1 MVDFLEPVIK
11 VILGFS
17 FQPIKK
23 QLDRS
28 ERVQAAL
35 KKLGLEPEHPENKF
49 SVVYIHSL
57 VKYGVD
63 KPKAVLQLFRQKE
76 VVQVFRQAFEQENPS
91 IVMETMEEITN
102 YTKYVEQILEHTK
115 TLGIGL
121 NIDFDRYLLSINL
134 EKSNINI
141 EEEFNYFKTIF
152 IEVADSTRGPADVI
166 RDQEIRKLGG
176 SLSSILSIIQLVQE
190 WNQIILFKS
199 EKNLVT
205 FEFEGSPNSLGVD
218 IDDDEQSEIHI
229 HLLQK
234 FRLLYQLPFKGY
246 GLLIE
251 GTDSGWE
258 FIRYYNYK
266 HTISDEKNRY
276 VAERIA
282 TVEENS
288 FSAPQKQ
295 WYSEKK
301 ANALGL
307 HNMVLLLSQKEFP
320 EAIKNMILQET
331 GKISASALKQLVE
344 YYKENTATVKIILA
358 EYYITQ

>member
-28 ERVQAAL
+28 EKVQAAL
-35 KKLGLEPEHPENKF
+35 KQLGLEPEHPENKF
-49 SVVYIHSL
+49 SVVYIHTL

-76 VVQVFRQAFEQENPS
+76 VVQAFRQAFEQENPS

-115 TLGIGL
+115 NLGIGL
-121 NIDFDRYLLSINL
+121 NIDFDRYLLSINI

-152 IEVADSTRGPADVI
+152 IEVANSTRGPADVM
-166 RDQEIRKLGG
+166 RDQAIRKLE
-176 SLSSILSIIQLVQE
+176 SRILSIIEPVQE
-190 WNQIILFKS
+190 WNHLIVFQS
-199 EKNLVT
+199 EKNLVAL
-205 FEFEGSPNSLGVD
+205 EFETSSDYLGVD
-218 IDDDEQSEIHI
+218 IDDDKQQEIH
-229 HLLQK
+229 LKQK
-234 FRLLYQLPFKGY
+234 FRLSYQLPFKGY
-246 GLLIE
+246 ALLIE
-251 GTDSGWE
+251 GTDSDWE

-266 HTISDEKNRY
+266 DTIFDEKIRY
-276 VAERIA
+276 VQERIA
-282 TVEENS
+282 TVEHNL
-288 FSAPQKQ
+288 FSAPQKG

-301 ANALGL
+301 ANSLGL
-307 HNMVLLLSQKEFP
+307 HKMVLLLSQKEFP